1 MQTGL
6 VFNIQRYSIQDG
18 PGIRSTVFL
27 KGCPLRCWW
36 CHNPE
41 SQAPEPEIAV
51 IQTRCAQCG
60 ECLSV
65 CPQARR
71 TDLQSVAPGRT
82 TFKSSDPCT
91 HGSADSHSL
100 QLSGTDLQLPLA
112 QDDLESRPTVARCT
126 RCGACVEACP
136 TEARQ
141 MVGRRMTTDEVLA
154 EVLKDR
160 LFYDDSG
167 GGVTF
172 SGGEPLMQP
181 EFLLELLR
189 ACRAHGIHT
198 AVDTSGYAPQEQL
211 RAAAGLTDLFLYD
224 LKTMD
229 DARHLECTGVSNAA
243 ILDNLAA
250 LGRMHQN
257 IWIRIP
263 IVPGFNDDAEQLDAA
278 ARFVASIPAVRQV
291 SLLPYHP
298 TGNHKVRWLGRH
310 VAQPPS
316 AVGHVAQPVGHVAQ
330 PHSAVQ
336 HLRQPGAAV
345 PHSGSALP
353 QTPARPSSA
362 DMEEAANRFRALGLD
377 VQTGG

>member
-1 MQTGL
+1 MQSGL

-18 PGIRSTVFL
+18 PGIRTTVFL

-41 SQAPEPEIAV
+41 SQAPEPEITV
-51 IQTRCAQCG
+51 IETRCTQCG
-60 ECLSV
+60 ECLSA
-65 CPQARR
+65 CPQSAAGGFRG
-71 TDLQSVAPGRT
+71 TDFQSVDAGTVPILAER
-82 TFKSSDPCT
+82 KWDCPP
-91 HGSADSHSL
+91 SL
-100 QLSGTDLQLPLA
+100 
-112 QDDLESRPTVARCT
+112 VRCT

-141 MVGRRMTTDEVLA
+141 LVGRRMTVDEVLA

-172 SGGEPLMQP
+172 SGGEPLVQP
-181 EFLLELLR
+181 EFLMGLLA
-189 ACRAHGIHT
+189 ACRARAIHT

-211 RAAAGLTDLFLYD
+211 LSAAGLTDLFLYD

-243 ILDNLAA
+243 ILENLIA
-250 LGRMHQN
+250 LGRVHQN

-263 IVPGFNDDAEQLDAA
+263 IIPGFNDDAEQLDAA

-298 TGNHKVRWLGRH
+298 TGIHKSRWLGRH

-316 AVGHVAQPVGHVAQ
+316 AAKHVAQPPSAVPGHASLG
-330 PHSAVQ
+330 PRHPTAVQ
-336 HLRQPGAAV
+336 HPGQPGAAV
-345 PHSGSALP
+345 PHAGSALSQAP
-353 QTPARPSSA
+353 TPPSSEY
-362 DMEEAANRFRALGLD
+362 MEEAANRFRAFGLNT
-377 VQTGG
+377 QTGG